1 MLKLCPCPYE
11 LATSGIFTKD
21 VVFLVKYFCNDPP
34 CILDSDFN
42 LNGIL
47 MILIKRSFLG
57 VAFVTS
63 LASHAN
69 VLRGSSRVPYP
80 TFVGEE

>member
-1 MLKLCPCPYE
+1 MG
-11 LATSGIFTKD
+11 TRGISTKD

-34 CILDSDFN
+34 CVLDGDFN
-42 LNGIL
+42 LNEKIL

-63 LASHAN
+63 FAKNFGLSKLTKYSHIDMIPS
-69 VLRGSSRVPYP
+69 LKLI
-80 TFVGEE
+80 F

>member
-1 MLKLCPCPYE
+1 MG
-11 LATSGIFTKD
+11 TSGIFTKD

-34 CILDSDFN
+34 CVLDGDFN

-47 MILIKRSFLG
+47 MILIKHSFLG

-63 LASHAN
+63 FAKNFGFSKLTKYSHIDMIPS
-69 VLRGSSRVPYP
+69 LKLI
-80 TFVGEE
+80 F